1 LDACEDQRT
10 SLDLDDDPLQLT
22 TAVALLIDSEFTI
35 TKLSVKS
42 SIKIPARKTNG
53 TAFRHFD
60 VAWVNN
66 TEPTGIT
73 ANASDDFGFG

>member
-22 TAVALLIDSEFTI
+22 TAVALLVDSEFTV

-42 SIKIPARKTNG
+42 SIKIPARETNG

-60 VAWVNN
+60 VAWINN
-66 TEPTGIT
+66 SELTGIT
-73 ANASDDFGFG
+73 GGTPYDFGFG